1 MRFIVVFLLSFLLLG
16 QNPAYAFYPVE
27 GNFTLDGCQAYS
39 SIRKKSNP
47 VPLEPGKVYEVFGL
61 NKVAGDYVSIRVN
74 GQSKWVNKGCGQLN
88 ATTGKSSND
97 NISDSSSN
105 NTEGGIATEGCPVEG
120 CADKYVLAIS
130 WQPGFCQT
138 KQSKPECISQ
148 TADRYDATNF
158 TLHGLWPDRIS
169 YCGVSYEDKND
180 DKEGEWDDLDPLSL
194 DEQTTSE
201 LAILM
206 PGVQSYLHRHEWI
219 KHGTCDGRD
228 EDTYYDISLDLLKQV
243 NDSEVQELFAENIG
257 KRITRSE
264 IETAFDESFGE
275 GTGKSVKVRCKD
287 GLVTELQIK
296 MERPM
301 VGDKL
306 GGILV
311 PTRGGS
317 CNSMIV
323 DPAGF

>member
-1 MRFIVVFLLSFLLLG
+1 MRFIVAFLLSFLLMG
-16 QNPAYAFYPVE
+16 QNPAHAFYAVK
-27 GNFTLDGCQAYS
+27 GDFTFDGCYAYS
-39 SIRKKSNP
+39 SLRKKSNP
-47 VPLEPGKVYEVFGL
+47 VPLEAGKVYEVFGL
-61 NKVAGDYVSIRVN
+61 NKIAGDYVSIKVD
-74 GQSKWVNKGCGQLN
+74 GKSKWVNKNCGQLN
-88 ATTGKSSND
+88 PTTGDTSYHNND
-97 NISDSSSN
+97 D
-105 NTEGGIATEGCPVEG
+105 GVATPGCPVEG
-120 CADKYVLAIS
+120 CADEYVLAIS

-148 TADRYDATNF
+148 RPERYDATNL

-169 YCGVSYEDKND
+169 YCGVSSEDKGD

-201 LAILM
+201 LEILM

-219 KHGTCDGRD
+219 KHGTCDGRN

-257 KRITRSE
+257 QRITRSQ
-264 IETAFDESFGE
+264 IEAAFERSFGE
-275 GTGKSVKVRCKD
+275 GAGKSVKIVCKD
-287 GLVTELQIK
+287 SLVTELQIK
-296 MERPM
+296 MRRPL

-306 GGILV
+306 ADILL

-317 CNSMIV
+317 CNSMVV
-323 DPAGF
+323 DPVGF